1 MLIFSTTWWDPIGNT
16 CLCTT
21 ADCQLKSIAVSK
33 PNTTT
38 PAGSNGTSAN
48 SGSSSDSKSSGAAL
62 NTVGSITASALV
74 AGLMAAAVGQLL

>member
-38 PAGSNGTSAN
+38 SGNGSNGTSAN
-48 SGSSSDSKSSGAAL
+48 SGSSSNANTSGAAL
-62 NTVGSITASALV
+62 NTVGPITASAVV
-74 AGLMAAAVGQLL
+74 AGLMVAVGQLL